1 MSLGNTA
8 MTHYAFLKE
17 MYADPYFPDDLVK
30 KGENILLDLCREIEQ
45 GKPASLDALYALTH
59 AATDRFND
67 LQEEFDERGSEIETA
82 AREAIAEDFE
92 NIARAYGFADADTEE
107 LIATRD
113 W

>member
-1 MSLGNTA
+1 MSITNSA
-8 MTHYAFLKE
+8 MASYSFLKE
-17 MYADPYFPDDLVK
+17 MYEDSYFPNDLVM
-30 KGENILLDLCREIEQ
+30 KGEEILKDLCREIERS
-45 GKPASLDALYALTH
+45 KPSTLEQLYALTH

-67 LQEEFDERGSEIETA
+67 LQEAFYERDSEIETA

-92 NIARAYGFADADTEE
+92 RIAKAYGFTEADTEE